1 MSDKFGAAPS
11 NLKSDVA
18 ASSEVMH
25 NIAVPDSEH
34 FATSNSKRGATPGSQ
49 DTTLNFKNGVAA
61 LNFKSANDQ
70 ASGILNRA
78 LFLRTSRGM
87 NPKIFPSKFRLK
99 GTFLALGA
107 ELKNQFAIYKDG
119 QIFISP
125 YIGDLKNVA
134 TNERFFALLD
144 MFVRAYE
151 LKFDAVIAD
160 LHPQFSHTRFFERRG
175 YPVIRY
181 QHHFAHLVSNLAQ
194 DELLGSGKKY
204 LGFCFD
210 GTGYGTDGTIWGGEV
225 MVFDP
230 HGYRRVA
237 KFDEI
242 ALIGGENAIKNIYK
256 LALALIFKF
265 NAKDAAREFLAK
277 FSASEVAN
285 LEKIAPRA
293 VRSSSLGR
301 LFDAFAA
308 IICDLRAVSFDGEA
322 GMRLEN
328 LYIDGCEQS
337 YKFRLKKAGAASE
350 AGIFDKIKSSIDS
363 AVRMPEKFGA
373 AKNPICSAEREDK
386 SGVCRG
392 NSIDAAVRIAENFS
406 GSINRDSR
414 ATNSNSGE
422 RFAATNAAN
431 VCSSASDAENSAAN
445 STIGDTEQNFIYA
458 PNSTNTRSLNSAYG
472 INYDLSMSVA
482 DSASNS
488 TTNSTGDE
496 APRGFGGECYVID
509 YEEAFLQALSDEP
522 RLAATKFINGL
533 ANFIAEFAEG
543 FGLEVVLSGGVFQN
557 ATLLNLTCAKLRER
571 GIKFHLNR
579 TVPCN
584 DSGIAYGQLAAYLSE
599 ISR

>member
-1 MSDKFGAAPS
+1 MVTAANMPTAIDT
-11 NLKSDVA
+11 LTSDVVVLPTYHA
-18 ASSEVMH
+18 QRNASQLTPFEALGS
-25 NIAVPDSEH
+25 IQPRSQ
-34 FATSNSKRGATPGSQ
+34 GTPGSFGGLAIRGNALQ
-49 DTTLNFKNGVAA
+49 DTLVLIDGFRVSPARGADMSPREPATKRDFMRELLRNH
-61 LNFKSANDQ
+61 
-70 ASGILNRA
+70 A

-87 NPKIFPSKFRLK
+87 NPKIFPSKFQLK

-160 LHPQFSHTRFFERRG
+160 LHPQFSHTRFFEQRG
-175 YPVIRY
+175 YPVVRY

-194 DELLGSGKKY
+194 NNLLGSGKKY

-230 HGYRRVA
+230 RGYRRVA

-256 LALALIFKF
+256 LALALVFKF
-265 NAKDAAREFLAK
+265 NAKDAAHEFLAK
-277 FSASEVAN
+277 FNVSEVAN

-308 IICDLRAVSFDGEA
+308 VICDLRAVSFDGEA

-328 LYIDGCEQS
+328 LYIHGCEQS
-337 YKFRLKKAGAASE
+337 YKFRLKKAGENFTQNAPYSASQQRSADDLRYKTGREAEQGGLNVQNHSGAKNSCVLRGDFKKLADDAASKDWPE
-350 AGIFDKIKSSIDS
+350 RAARNIAGGGKKD
-363 AVRMPEKFGA
+363 
-373 AKNPICSAEREDK
+373 
-386 SGVCRG
+386 
-392 NSIDAAVRIAENFS
+392 
-406 GSINRDSR
+406 
-414 ATNSNSGE
+414 TN
-422 RFAATNAAN
+422 
-431 VCSSASDAENSAAN
+431 VAAN
-445 STIGDTEQNFIYA
+445 SIKQAPALNLINSESKNAADADQIPQNGACA
-458 PNSTNTRSLNSAYG
+458 PSF
-472 INYDLSMSVA
+472 
-482 DSASNS
+482 
-488 TTNSTGDE
+488 E
-496 APRGFGGECYVID
+496 GECYVID

-533 ANFIAEFAEG
+533 ANFIAAFAEG
-543 FGLEVVLSGGVFQN
+543 AGLEVVLSGGVFQN

-579 TVPCN
+579 EVPCN
-584 DSGIAYGQLAAYLSE
+584 DSGIAYGQLAAYLRE

>member
-1 MSDKFGAAPS
+1 
-11 NLKSDVA
+11 
-18 ASSEVMH
+18 
-25 NIAVPDSEH
+25 
-34 FATSNSKRGATPGSQ
+34 
-49 DTTLNFKNGVAA
+49 
-61 LNFKSANDQ
+61 
-70 ASGILNRA
+70 
-78 LFLRTSRGM
+78 M
-87 NPKIFPSKFRLK
+87 NPKIFPSKFRTK

-160 LHPQFSHTRFFERRG
+160 LHPQFSHTRFFEQRG

-194 DELLGSGKKY
+194 NDLLFSGKKY

-210 GTGYGTDGTIWGGEV
+210 GTGYGTDDTIWGGEV

-230 HGYRRVA
+230 RGYRRVA

-256 LALALIFKF
+256 LALALVFKF
-265 NAKDAAREFLAK
+265 NAKGAAREFLAK
-277 FSASEVAN
+277 FDASEVAN

-308 IICDLRAVSFDGEA
+308 VICDLRAVSFDGEA

-328 LYIDGCEQS
+328 LYIQGCEQS
-337 YKFRLKKAGAASE
+337 YKFRLKKAGENFIQNASYSASQQRGVDDLRHETQREAGQGGLNAQNHSGAKNSCALQGDFKEFADDAASKNE
-350 AGIFDKIKSSIDS
+350 LERAAENIAESSDKKNESS
-363 AVRMPEKFGA
+363 AV
-373 AKNPICSAEREDK
+373 
-386 SGVCRG
+386 
-392 NSIDAAVRIAENFS
+392 NSIEQTSALNLINSESKNTADADQIP
-406 GSINRDSR
+406 
-414 ATNSNSGE
+414 
-422 RFAATNAAN
+422 
-431 VCSSASDAENSAAN
+431 
-445 STIGDTEQNFIYA
+445 QNEACA
-458 PNSTNTRSLNSAYG
+458 PSF
-472 INYDLSMSVA
+472 
-482 DSASNS
+482 
-488 TTNSTGDE
+488 E
-496 APRGFGGECYVID
+496 GECYVID

-533 ANFIAEFAEG
+533 ANFIAEFAES

-557 ATLLNLTCAKLRER
+557 ATLLNLTCAKLRAR
-571 GIKFHLNR
+571 GVKFHLNR
-579 TVPCN
+579 AVPCN

>member
-1 MSDKFGAAPS
+1 
-11 NLKSDVA
+11 
-18 ASSEVMH
+18 
-25 NIAVPDSEH
+25 
-34 FATSNSKRGATPGSQ
+34 
-49 DTTLNFKNGVAA
+49 
-61 LNFKSANDQ
+61 
-70 ASGILNRA
+70 
-78 LFLRTSRGM
+78 M
-87 NPKIFPSKFRLK
+87 NPKIFPSKFHAK

-160 LHPQFSHTRFFERRG
+160 LHPQFSHTRFFEQRG
-175 YPVIRY
+175 YPVVRY

-194 DELLGSGKKY
+194 NELLSSGKKY

-230 HGYRRVA
+230 RGYRRVA

-256 LALALIFKF
+256 LALALVFKF
-265 NAKDAAREFLAK
+265 NAKGTAREFLTK

-308 IICDLRAVSFDGEA
+308 VICDLRAVSFDGEA

-328 LYIDGCEQS
+328 LYIEGCEQS
-337 YKFRLKKAGAASE
+337 YKFRLKKAGENFIQNAPYSASQQRSADYLRYKTGCEAEQGGLNAQNNSGAKNSCVLRGDFKKLADDAASKDWPE
-350 AGIFDKIKSSIDS
+350 RAARNIAG
-363 AVRMPEKFGA
+363 
-373 AKNPICSAEREDK
+373 
-386 SGVCRG
+386 
-392 NSIDAAVRIAENFS
+392 
-406 GSINRDSR
+406 
-414 ATNSNSGE
+414 SGE
-422 RFAATNAAN
+422 KNANA
-431 VCSSASDAENSAAN
+431 AAN
-445 STIGDTEQNFIYA
+445 SIKQASALNLINSESKNVVDADHNPQNEACA
-458 PNSTNTRSLNSAYG
+458 PSL
-472 INYDLSMSVA
+472 
-482 DSASNS
+482 
-488 TTNSTGDE
+488 E
-496 APRGFGGECYVID
+496 GECYVID

-533 ANFIAEFAEG
+533 ANFIAEFAES

-557 ATLLNLTCAKLRER
+557 ATLLNLTCEKLRER
-571 GIKFHLNR
+571 GVKFHLNR
-579 TVPCN
+579 AVSCN

>member
-1 MSDKFGAAPS
+1 
-11 NLKSDVA
+11 
-18 ASSEVMH
+18 
-25 NIAVPDSEH
+25 
-34 FATSNSKRGATPGSQ
+34 
-49 DTTLNFKNGVAA
+49 
-61 LNFKSANDQ
+61 
-70 ASGILNRA
+70 
-78 LFLRTSRGM
+78 M
-87 NPKIFPSKFRLK
+87 NPKIFPSKFHLK

-107 ELKNQFAIYKDG
+107 ELKNEFAIYKDG

-194 DELLGSGKKY
+194 NELLGSGKKY

-210 GTGYGTDGTIWGGEV
+210 GTGYGTDSTIWGGEV
-225 MVFDP
+225 MIFDP
-230 HGYRRVA
+230 RGYRRVA

-242 ALIGGENAIKNIYK
+242 ALIGGESAIKNIYK
-256 LALALIFKF
+256 LALALVFKF
-265 NAKDAAREFLAK
+265 NAKGAAREFLAK
-277 FSASEVAN
+277 FDASEVGN

-328 LYIDGCEQS
+328 LYIQGYEQS
-337 YKFRLKKAGAASE
+337 YKFRLKKAGENFIQNAPYSASQQLSADDLRHETERKAGQGGLNAQNHSGAKNSCALRGDFKEFADDAAS
-350 AGIFDKIKSSIDS
+350 
-363 AVRMPEKFGA
+363 
-373 AKNPICSAEREDK
+373 KNELER
-386 SGVCRG
+386 
-392 NSIDAAVRIAENFS
+392 AAENIVGGGEKNANVAANFIEQTS
-406 GSINRDSR
+406 ALNLINSE
-414 ATNSNSGE
+414 SK
-422 RFAATNAAN
+422 NAA
-431 VCSSASDAENSAAN
+431 DADQ
-445 STIGDTEQNFIYA
+445 IPQNGAYA
-458 PNSTNTRSLNSAYG
+458 PSL
-472 INYDLSMSVA
+472 
-482 DSASNS
+482 
-488 TTNSTGDE
+488 E
-496 APRGFGGECYVID
+496 GECYVID
-509 YEEAFLQALSDEP
+509 YEEAFLQALHDEP

-557 ATLLNLTCAKLRER
+557 TTLLNLTCAKLRER
-571 GIKFHLNR
+571 GIKFYLNR
-579 TVPCN
+579 AIPCN